1 MNKILKIL
9 VFIVLFAVLLSTN
22 NYIMAADLDNIIKG
36 GDDFI
41 NQGNTNEVI
50 NKGNVEIT
58 AKSIYNIVLTIGII
72 VAVVMAIV
80 LGIQYITAS
89 VEGQAKIKEK
99 ILPFIIGCAIMFGA
113 FAIWKILVDVL
124 QGINW

>member
-22 NYIMAADLDNIIKG
+22 SYLMAADLDNIIKG

-41 NQGNTNEVI
+41 NQGNTDEVI

-72 VAVVMAIV
+72 VAVVMAIA

>member
-58 AKSIYNIVLTIGII
+58 AKSVYNIVLTIGII

-89 VEGQAKIKEK
+89 VEGQAKIKER

-113 FAIWKILVDVL
+113 FAIWKILVDAL

>member
-22 NYIMAADLDNIIKG
+22 SYLMAADLDNIIKG

-41 NQGNTNEVI
+41 NQGNTDEVI

-89 VEGQAKIKEK
+89 VEGQAKIKER

>member
-41 NQGNTNEVI
+41 NQGNTDEVI

>member
-9 VFIVLFAVLLSTN
+9 VFIVLFVVLLSTN
-22 NYIMAADLDNIIKG
+22 SYLMAADLDNIIKG

-41 NQGNTNEVI
+41 NQGNTDEVI